1 MDTITPR
8 SPTIMHPVALASSL
22 PQSRIRRPQDV
33 RLYLRTLHL
42 QIPPGDTLMLAL
54 DQHHRP
60 VGRHHFPYTPL
71 HPLGPHP
78 RDIFK
83 AAFTQHAAR
92 LILVSS
98 HPHIRRGAFTPTDEQ
113 LNYAAQ
119 CSLAGQLLNL
129 PLVDHLMLN
138 ETELESLLLNFHD
151 KLSRYALRYSQQHAN
166 PLLTNLCPN

>member
-33 RLYLRTLHL
+33 LLYLRALRL

-78 RDIFK
+78 RDVFK

-92 LILVSS
+92 LILISS

>member
-8 SPTIMHPVALASSL
+8 SPTMMHPVALTSSL

-78 RDIFK
+78 RDVFK